1 MRTSDL
7 LRHAALLIAAGTVLA
22 GTPILASGSI
32 EIPETRTKLASFE
45 ACVAALAQKAAED
58 RKLEMPM
65 TFDGKGGFR
74 TVALESRTGGVQRTA
89 DREAKYEGRIWYGVG
104 LLLDDGMI
112 ERNASW
118 REARWACRGR
128 TLIQNGGQGFTLNSF
143 ERATPELLAKLQ
155 VQRDEAQ

>member
-1 MRTSDL
+1 MRTSGL
-7 LRHAALLIAAGTVLA
+7 LRHAALLVVAGIVLA
-22 GTPILASGSI
+22 STPVLASGSI
-32 EIPETRTKLASFE
+32 DIPETRTKLASFE

-74 TVALESRTGGVQRTA
+74 TVALESRTAGVQQTA
-89 DREAKYEGRIWYGVG
+89 DQAAKYEGRIWYGFG
-104 LLLDDGMI
+104 LLRDDGMI

-118 REARWACRGR
+118 QEVRWICRGR
-128 TLIQNGGQGFTLNSF
+128 TLIQTGGKGYMLNSF

-155 VQRDEAQ
+155 ERREESQ